1 MGECGGYKCSGLA
14 NLGFDGLNDSSVDGR
29 RRCRGEM
36 PGIYRPKDPWLASRD
51 KEEELVPGYSEDF
64 LMVKTGYS

>member
-1 MGECGGYKCSGLA
+1 
-14 NLGFDGLNDSSVDGR
+14 
-29 RRCRGEM
+29 M